1 MRWHLT
7 TCGVMLAGQA
17 LLAPGS
23 MRACHEAIRDGE
35 SLVQHWRVTQ
45 LTGLGI
51 PGPLPRAEA
60 GRVGWHQ
67 IARLARRGCAPALA
81 GPGRW
86 RCAAAVLRWP
96 RRGPAGPVRQVLP
109 SRARVRVPVSR
120 RGCRV
125 TARCAGGQS
134 HRWCEARS
142 PRQQAAWPHGYRG
155 LRHQPDRTARQITMN
170 FVSTRSTTGDVARLA
185 DFGEKPPERTKE
197 RK

>member
-17 LLAPGS
+17 LLALGS

-81 GPGRW
+81 VAAQGRP
-86 RCAAAVLRWP
+86 V
-96 RRGPAGPVRQVLP
+96 AG
-109 SRARVRVPVSR
+109 A
-120 RGCRV
+120 
-125 TARCAGGQS
+125 TARSGPQGPRLSRTGNGGPC
-134 HRWCEARS
+134 R
-142 PRQQAAWPHGYRG
+142 YR
-155 LRHQPDRTARQITMN
+155 
-170 FVSTRSTTGDVARLA
+170 
-185 DFGEKPPERTKE
+185 
-197 RK
+197 